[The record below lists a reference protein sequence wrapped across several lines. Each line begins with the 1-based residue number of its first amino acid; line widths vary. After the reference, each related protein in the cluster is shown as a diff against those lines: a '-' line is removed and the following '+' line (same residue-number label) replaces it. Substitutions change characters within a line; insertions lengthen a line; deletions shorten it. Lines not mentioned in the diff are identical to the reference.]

1 MTKATRPTQ
10 RDLRRAFIHRLLRN
24 STLVAGSVLVALA
37 IGTAGYHFLDN
48 LSWLDSALN
57 AAMILSGMGPVN
69 VLSTDAAKIFATVYA
84 LFSGVFFLTMF
95 ALLVAP
101 SLQHFL
107 HRLHLDMQEE
117 ENSR

>member
-1 MTKATRPTQ
+1 M
-10 RDLRRAFIHRLLRN
+10 
-24 STLVAGSVLVALA
+24 VALA
-37 IGTAGYHFLDN
+37 LGTAGYHFLDN
-48 LSWLDSALN
+48 LSWLDAVLN
-57 AAMILSGMGPVN
+57 AAMIFSGMGPVN
-69 VLSTDAAKIFATVYA
+69 MLSTDAAKIFATVYA

-117 ENSR
+117 ESNR

>member
-1 MTKATRPTQ
+1 M
-10 RDLRRAFIHRLLRN
+10 
-24 STLVAGSVLVALA
+24 VALT
-37 IGTAGYHFLDN
+37 IGTAGYHFLNN
-48 LSWLDSALN
+48 LSWLDSVLN

-69 VLSTDAAKIFATVYA
+69 ALSTDAAKIFATAYA

-117 ENSR
+117 DSNR